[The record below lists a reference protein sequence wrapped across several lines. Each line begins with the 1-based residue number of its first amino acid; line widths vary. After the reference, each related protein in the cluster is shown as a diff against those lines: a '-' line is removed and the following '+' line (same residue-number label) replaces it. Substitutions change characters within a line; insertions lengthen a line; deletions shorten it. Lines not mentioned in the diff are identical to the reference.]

1 MQPAGVSEP
10 PSEEP
15 LLARSRIGLVAC
27 GTAVVVV
34 GLATRAYRTQLPDWV
49 GLYAGDAL
57 WAVVAFLAAAT
68 LFPRAA
74 TQRLAI
80 GAGLFAL
87 LIELSQLH
95 HAPWIDRLRA
105 LPSAKLILGDTFV
118 ASDLFCYAVGIAAA
132 ALCDAALRRRPI
144 QNRRAKDQDDAPA

>member
-1 MQPAGVSEP
+1 MQPQDAADR
-10 PSEEP
+10 P
-15 LLARSRIGLVAC
+15 LEGPQPARSRIGLIAI

-34 GLATRAYRTQLPDWV
+34 GLATRAYRAKLPAWV

-74 TQRLAI
+74 TGKLAI

-87 LIELSQLH
+87 SIELSQLH

-105 LPSAKLILGDTFV
+105 LPGAKLILGDTFV
-118 ASDLFCYAVGIAAA
+118 ASDLLCYAVGVAAA
-132 ALCDAALRRRPI
+132 ALCDAALRRRP
-144 QNRRAKDQDDAPA
+144 APG

>member
-1 MQPAGVSEP
+1 MQSADDAGP
-10 PSEEP
+10 PSEQP
-15 LLARSRIGLVAC
+15 PPARSRIGLVAC

-34 GLATRAYRTQLPDWV
+34 GLASRAYRAQLPAWV

-68 LFPRAA
+68 LFPRAS
-74 TQRLAI
+74 TLRLAA

-87 LIELSQLH
+87 SIELSQLH

-105 LPSAKLILGDTFV
+105 LPGAKLILGDVFV
-118 ASDLFCYAVGIAAA
+118 ASDLLCYAVGIAAA
-132 ALCDAALRRRPI
+132 ALCDAALRRVRPV
-144 QNRRAKDQDDAPA
+144 QNRRATP